1 MIFYFII
8 FAFVVA
14 SLYAIFFFYLTIEWL
29 KTRELF
35 VLPKYNPVKFSIIIP
50 FKNEADNIKRCLDS
64 ILGQNY
70 SPDLFEI
77 ICVNDHSDDEG
88 PAIVSTYGELN
99 SNIILVNNDESGKKR
114 AIQSGI
120 ARSKYNHIITTDADT
135 SRNKTWLSAFASMFN
150 YKGIKIVAGPVLM
163 IPRAMT
169 SIHYFQ
175 ALDYCGSIAMSIV
188 AMRKQWFRNGSGA
201 NMAFTKDVYLGY
213 SISTI
218 DKNITSG
225 DDVFLL
231 QYAFREEPKSVLFPK
246 IRDLTVFTSTEQN
259 WKSFLIQRTRWAS
272 KSFAYKEWAMT
283 FLWSFIW
290 IANLLIPVTAILA
303 IGSDNLMVQLLA
315 FSVMTKLLADF
326 IFLKTVT
333 NYYDKTFFKY
343 FFISSLYHLNYV
355 IIVGINALFRKTFS
369 WKGSELKH

>member
-1 MIFYFII
+1 MIFYYII
-8 FAFVVA
+8 FAFVIA

-35 VLPKYNPVKFSIIIP
+35 VLPGYKPVKFSIIIP
-50 FKNEADNIKRCLDS
+50 FKNEADHLKLCLDS

-70 SPDLFEI
+70 DPDNFEI
-77 ICVNDHSDDEG
+77 ICVNDHSEDDG
-88 PAIVSTYGELN
+88 PALVSVFCENN
-99 SNIILVNNDESGKKR
+99 SNVILVNNDLAGKKN
-114 AIQSGI
+114 AIRTGI
-120 ARSKYNHIITTDADT
+120 AKAKYNHIITTDADT
-135 SRNKTWLSAFASMFN
+135 SRNKTWLAAFASMFN
-150 YKGIKIVAGPVLM
+150 YKGIKVVAGSVLM
-163 IPRAMT
+163 IPRSM
-169 SIHYFQ
+169 SPIHFFQ
-175 ALDYCGSIAMSIV
+175 AMDYCGSMAMSVV
-188 AMRKQWFRNGSGA
+188 AMRKRWFRNGSGA

-218 DKNITSG
+218 DREIASG

-231 QYAFREEPKSVLFPK
+231 QYAHGEDPKSVLFPK
-246 IRDLTVFTSTEQN
+246 IRDLTVFTSTEPD

-283 FLWSFIW
+283 FLWAFIW
-290 IANLLIPVTAILA
+290 MANLSIPVTAILA
-303 IGSDNLMVQLLA
+303 IGSDVLMVQLLA

-343 FFISSLYHLNYV
+343 FFIASLYHLNYV
-355 IIVGINALFRKTFS
+355 IIVGINALFRKTFY
-369 WKGSELKH
+369 WKGAKIKN